1 MVTIRNMDLSLFVL
15 GILLSGMF
23 VVKRHE
29 SFYGEK
35 TNTEMLTRGNNVVAK
50 DIFINVRA
58 GWIILFKFLNN
69 SVVDDIT
76 GLLDGFGIKTL
87 RGTDNDV
94 CQKSTALIHNDE

>member
-1 MVTIRNMDLSLFVL
+1 MEPSLFVL

-23 VVKRHE
+23 VVKRHK
-29 SFYGEK
+29 SFYGKE
-35 TNTEMLTRGNNVVAK
+35 TNMEMLTRGNDVVDK

-69 SVVDDIT
+69 GVVDNIT
-76 GLLDGFGIKTL
+76 GLIDGFGIKTL

-94 CQKSTALIHNDE
+94 CQKSTALIHNDGW